1 MRGKKIL
8 CEVIYDGFEW
18 FDKLVVYYN
27 VRLCVGLNRARSRHI
42 ILQLAVY
49 TRVGGDRWIQRRA
62 EESAQL
68 PGLSKTS
75 AVYDG
80 IEWSFSI
87 ICCRES
93 NHSDRPLS
101 KARSAIRSG
110 VRGNSE
116 GGKKHIQVSLAS
128 IRLFFPRRRRVFGI
142 MCRGWS
148 TFWIGRLG
156 LGKHG

>member
-1 MRGKKIL
+1 MAGKDHHGGAGQKGRLEGDELTSARVVVAMARDVSVMPDYLDGRWCACVERMRGKEIP
-8 CEVIYDGFEW
+8 CEVIYDGFGW

-49 TRVGGDRWIQRRA
+49 TRVGGERWIQRRA

-80 IEWSFSI
+80 IE
-87 ICCRES
+87 
-93 NHSDRPLS
+93 
-101 KARSAIRSG
+101 
-110 VRGNSE
+110 
-116 GGKKHIQVSLAS
+116 
-128 IRLFFPRRRRVFGI
+128 
-142 MCRGWS
+142 
-148 TFWIGRLG
+148 
-156 LGKHG
+156 